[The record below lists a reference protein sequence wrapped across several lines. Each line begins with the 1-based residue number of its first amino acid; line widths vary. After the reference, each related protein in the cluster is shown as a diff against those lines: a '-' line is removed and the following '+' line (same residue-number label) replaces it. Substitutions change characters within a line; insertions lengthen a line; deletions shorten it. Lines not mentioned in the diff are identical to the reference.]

1 MHGLATRR
9 LRLQTARVQDQGGL
23 APQGGEA
30 REAPLFGAVV
40 GRVTGQIRGGRFEV
54 SPWQR
59 SALCVLWRLFRVF
72 LSCVKE
78 NSFEVK
84 ERCWQ

>member
-1 MHGLATRR
+1 M
-9 LRLQTARVQDQGGL
+9 QDQGGL

-54 SPWQR
+54 AP
-59 SALCVLWRLFRVF
+59 WRLH
-72 LSCVKE
+72 
-78 NSFEVK
+78 SFACFVAAEGVL
-84 ERCWQ
+84 